1 MKFCKKLNFGAKA
14 NATFTEVTDTKT
26 NSRNKTF
33 LKQNKIR
40 LTKQHFNFKQ
50 IWILMKPPKKFI
62 KGMNRNKKK
71 ELKLHR
77 NTTTMMM
84 VLMKY

>member
-14 NATFTEVTDTKT
+14 NTTVIDVTDMQT

-33 LKQNKIR
+33 LTQNNIR
-40 LTKQHFNFKQ
+40 LTKQQFTFNQ
-50 IWILMKPPKKFI
+50 IWILMKPPKKFK
-62 KGMNRNKKK
+62 KGTNRNKKK

-84 VLMKY
+84 VMMKY